1 MFSIDGLEWHY
12 PVDVSREADIRST
25 DLSGELMNGVYYND
39 VKGTYFNYTVKMVVP
54 LNNRDSITQY
64 YDALTAPVSSHT
76 FVLPYNQQTVTL
88 LGRVE
93 NVSDVYVRLP
103 NGGTYWRGLQFTIL
117 ASSPTKEVT
126 DASFFS
132 RGVGVLPEAATHN
145 EGDTWVW
152 HDGRWELSASY
163 KNADTT
169 RY

>member
-1 MFSIDGLEWHY
+1 MFSIDGHEWPY

-39 VKGTYFNYTVKMVVP
+39 VKGTYFNYTVKMAVP
-54 LNNRDSITQY
+54 INKRGDITLY
-64 YDALTAPVSSHT
+64 YDALTAPLSSHT
-76 FVLPYNQQTVTL
+76 FVLPYNQETVTL

-117 ASSPTKEVT
+117 ASSPSKVVS
-126 DASFFS
+126 DSDYYN
-132 RGVGVLPEAATHN
+132 RGIGVLPEAAIHN
-145 EGDTWVW
+145 EGDTWIW
-152 HDGRWELSASY
+152 HNGRWELSASY

-169 RY
+169 QY